1 MSVTTIPTAGLADD
15 AVDNTKLDLT
25 SNYAFTGTVTG
36 AGGITMVDSWRL
48 TSNTNVTANQD
59 AFLTANLEQDDTS
72 GFANI
77 GSSMT
82 ESSGVFTFPSTG
94 IYQIILM
101 LSYSATSTNQDFY
114 MGAKIFTTTNNSSY
128 TARTAP
134 YTYSD
139 SGGSTVGQLSTTI
152 CLFDVTSTSTHKVKF
167 GYECNNSNVQISGNT
182 DVSRT
187 QFQFIRLGDT

>member
-1 MSVTTIPTAGLADD
+1 MAIDKIQASSINLAD
-15 AVDNTKLDLT
+15 TF
-25 SNYAFTGTVTG
+25 AFTGTVSG

-48 TSNTNVTANQD
+48 TTNTNVTANQD
-59 AFLTANLEQDDTS
+59 AFITANLEQDDTS

-152 CLFDVTSTSTHKVKF
+152 CLFDVSNTSTHKVKF

-187 QFQFIRLGDT
+187 QFQFVRLGDT